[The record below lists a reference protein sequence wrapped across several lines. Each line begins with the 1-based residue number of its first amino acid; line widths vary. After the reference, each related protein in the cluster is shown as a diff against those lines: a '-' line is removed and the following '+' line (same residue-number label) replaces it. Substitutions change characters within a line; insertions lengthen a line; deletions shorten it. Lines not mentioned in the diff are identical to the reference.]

1 MIDPDVVLA
10 AIDALPPMQDEGER
24 GYLGAS
30 IIGEPCA
37 RKLWLQFHRY
47 AEPEQFEPRMLR
59 LFFRGQREEGMF
71 EMYLRDTGFN
81 VIHDCMQQARWKQGF
96 FSGAPDGVL
105 EKDGVRYL
113 PEYKTIKDAGFKA
126 LERGRI
132 ESLKPLHFA
141 QIQVNG
147 AEFKCDYGLYLVVNK
162 NTDELFCDVIPIDLK
177 KAQEYR
183 DKAEWITMADKPPD
197 RIATKPT
204 DYRCKQCYLKD
215 VCWGYAKARVN
226 CRGCTS
232 ATKHPE
238 TASFGCQKIQAEG
251 TVDQRSMATQ
261 LPPEQKCTSHS
272 YNPFFIQETY
282 GYEPIEFYPEHRAVR
297 YKKQDGEEFVN
308 GEAPF
313 GIPSDELE
321 F

>member
-47 AEPEQFEPRMLR
+47 AEAEQFEPRMLR

-71 EMYLRDTGFN
+71 EMYLRETGFN
-81 VIHDCMQQARWKQGF
+81 VIHDCMQQARWKHGF

-113 PEYKTIKDAGFKA
+113 PEYKTINDSGFKA

-147 AEFKCDYGLYLVVNK
+147 DEYKCDYGLYLVVNK
-162 NTDELFCDVIPIDLK
+162 NTDELFCDIIPIDTK

-183 DKAEWITMADKPPD
+183 NKSEYITMADKPPE

-204 DYRCKQCYLKD
+204 DYRCKTCHVRDQ
-215 VCWGYAKARVN
+215 CWGYVKPRVS
-226 CRGCTS
+226 CRNCTS

-238 TASFGCQKIQAEG
+238 QGTFGCEIVQKSNDVSA
-251 TVDQRSMATQ
+251 RSSNNQ
-261 LPPEQKCTSHS
+261 LDERGWCERHS
-272 YNPFFIQETY
+272 FNPYAMQELY
-282 GYEPIEFYPEHRAVR
+282 QWQPMEFYPDRRAVH
-297 YKKQDGEEFVN
+297 YKKPDGSEVIN
-308 GEAPF
+308 GFDAVQ
-313 GIPSDELE
+313 SKDLE
-321 F
+321 I